1 MNTTAAAAQ
10 AAVTVATIRT
20 WCRAGAVAAVKRAGR
35 WVIEAASLAARISI
49 GAMRAKRRTTPVTGL
64 DLTATYTVTYPGDTT
79 PTVITPTVRT
89 RDRDG
94 VQITTVRRLAPLL
107 AGRIDRITDEG
118 DRLHTLTVLAS
129 AVIAIR
135 PDSDPD
141 GDTGQTRDH
150 GRLATTY
157 PGTRDLPVSVVLDL
171 AEQLRTTLG
180 APTAP
185 APTAPAPAPAA
196 PAPFTPHTRAEL
208 LRTSQGHRLR
218 VAHYPTRRS
227 DGETLL
233 LLELHYHRD
242 GALAHTVDLAV
253 GPCPLAE
260 AEGHANGYHTDR
272 NPADA
277 DRALAGVQWRTT
289 GAWTPKRA
297 MLIAPVATTAT
308 AL

>member
-10 AAVTVATIRT
+10 ANVTVATVRY
-20 WCRAGAVAAVKRAGR
+20 WCRTGAVAAVKTAGR
-35 WVIEAASLAARISI
+35 WAIDPASLAARIAI
-49 GAMRAKRRTTPVTGL
+49 GAMRARRRTTPVTGL

-79 PTVITPTVRT
+79 PTVITPVVRT

-185 APTAPAPAPAA
+185 A
-196 PAPFTPHTRAEL
+196 
-208 LRTSQGHRLR
+208 
-218 VAHYPTRRS
+218 
-227 DGETLL
+227 
-233 LLELHYHRD
+233 
-242 GALAHTVDLAV
+242 
-253 GPCPLAE
+253 
-260 AEGHANGYHTDR
+260 
-272 NPADA
+272 
-277 DRALAGVQWRTT
+277 
-289 GAWTPKRA
+289 
-297 MLIAPVATTAT
+297 AT

>member
-10 AAVTVATIRT
+10 AGVTVATIRT

-35 WVIEAASLAARISI
+35 WVIEAGSLAARISI
-49 GAMRAKRRTTPVTGL
+49 GAMRARRRTTPVTGL

-79 PTVITPTVRT
+79 PTVITPVVRT

-118 DRLHTLTVLAS
+118 DRLHTLTVLAA

-180 APTAP
+180 APTA
-185 APTAPAPAPAA
+185 
-196 PAPFTPHTRAEL
+196 
-208 LRTSQGHRLR
+208 
-218 VAHYPTRRS
+218 
-227 DGETLL
+227 
-233 LLELHYHRD
+233 
-242 GALAHTVDLAV
+242 
-253 GPCPLAE
+253 
-260 AEGHANGYHTDR
+260 
-272 NPADA
+272 
-277 DRALAGVQWRTT
+277 
-289 GAWTPKRA
+289 
-297 MLIAPVATTAT
+297 T